1 MWSFLKEM
9 ADFEV
14 KGLLPNL
21 TRTTPPSFAG
31 NVGVNRPDHPNATLF
46 FWAFEKAKG
55 SLTSTS
61 SNTDPWIIW
70 LNGELESKHRLVIL
84 TGLQVD
90 LAPPACWDSWLRS
103 IFF

>member
-9 ADFEV
+9 VDFEV

-70 LNGELESKHRLVIL
+70 LNGELESNL
-84 TGLQVD
+84 G
-90 LAPPACWDSWLRS
+90 
-103 IFF
+103 